1 MASTTYDYVIVGGG
15 LAGCVVAS
23 RLYQYDETAKI
34 LLIEAGQDT
43 RERDDVQ
50 NPQVL
55 NLGGDLDWG
64 YQTESMPGIF
74 NRSITFNSGK
84 GLGGG
89 SSINSGKC
97 LGPQSTGCNHMS
109 IHSAHAGVRHQ
120 KVEEEEEEKS

>member
-23 RLYQYDETAKI
+23 RLHQYDGAAKI

-43 RERDDVQ
+43 RERHDVQ
-50 NPQVL
+50 NPQTL

-64 YQTESMPGIF
+64 YQSEPMPGVM

-84 GLGGG
+84 GLGG
-89 SSINSGKC
+89 SSAINSGKC
-97 LGPQSTGCNHMS
+97 LGPVCGIHAYTST
-109 IHSAHAGVRHQ
+109 
-120 KVEEEEEEKS
+120 